1 MFTNVSE
8 SKPCS
13 DCLTIHKLGRG
24 GRMPITLLTLL
35 KNSVQPDRHQ
45 AVSLEL
51 AVGLQVKLQGL
62 NTKPISQG
70 RWSV

>member
-8 SKPCS
+8 SRPCS
-13 DCLTIHKLGRG
+13 DCLTTHQLGWVG
-24 GRMPITLLTLL
+24 GCLSPYSLSE
-35 KNSVQPDRHQ
+35 KSVQPDGRQ

-62 NTKPISQG
+62 NTKAISQG

>member
-8 SKPCS
+8 LRPCS
-13 DCLTIHKLGRG
+13 DCLTTRKLGRG
-24 GRMPITLLTLL
+24 GRVPVTLPILLE
-35 KNSVQPDRHQ
+35 NSVQPARRQ
-45 AVSLEL
+45 AISLEL

-62 NTKPISQG
+62 NTKAISQG

>member
-8 SKPCS
+8 SRPCS
-13 DCLTIHKLGRG
+13 DCLATHKLWRSGRV
-24 GRMPITLLTLL
+24 PVTLLTLL
-35 KNSVQPDRHQ
+35 ENSVQPDRHQ

-51 AVGLQVKLQGL
+51 VVGLQVKLQGL
-62 NTKPISQG
+62 NTKAVSQG